1 VARSLVI
8 VESPAKAKTINHYL
22 GSGYVVKASM
32 GHVCDLPQK
41 KLGVDIKKDFEPT
54 YQVIPEKKKLVVEL
68 KKAAREAERVIL
80 AADPDREGEA
90 ICWHLSQLIKDD
102 NSNVFRAVFHEVTR
116 DAVQAAFEK
125 PGSLDKNLIDAQQTR
140 RILDRLVG
148 YLISPLLWKKIGKG
162 LSAGRVQSVALRLIC
177 EREKE
182 IKAFKPEEY
191 WTLTALLRA
200 QNPPEFKAGLAKVD
214 GKKVR
219 LKNEAQAREAQAD
232 CEKAAFVLKKVTVR
246 EKRKTPAPPFITS
259 TLQQEAF
266 RILHYPVK
274 KTMSVAQRLYEGLNV
289 GEAGQTGLITY
300 MRTDSI
306 RVSEQA
312 AAAARKYIEQAFS
325 PAYVPAKPH
334 VFKNPKK
341 SQDAH
346 EAIRP
351 TRLDLPPEKIKSY
364 LKKDEYDLYRLVWNR
379 FLASQMAP
387 ALVEETEFEILAS
400 RRPQAGAAA
409 APGAALIVEA
419 GAKIAAKKP
428 VEYLFKAKGEVVKFD
443 GFLAVFP
450 SNGNDKELLPKASEG
465 EELRLVGLDTKQN
478 FTQPPPRYTEGTLVK
493 ELESRG
499 IGRPSTYA
507 PIISTLQDR
516 TYVVKEKGKFR
527 PTDLGMY
534 VTNFLIK
541 HFEKLM
547 DYEFTARMEEE
558 LDQVEEGGRGWVES
572 LREFY
577 GLLEKYLKGGHES
590 ESITRTGIPI
600 EEKCPKCGRGLV
612 IKSGRFGR
620 FKSCSGYPECD
631 YRESLVKKEVKVL
644 EEKCPKCGSPLVQ
657 RFGRYGAF
665 VACSNYPACEY
676 IKKENSDTGV
686 ACPLGC
692 GGKVMRRKTR
702 RGKFFYGCSR
712 YPECKFASWD
722 EPVVAPCPSCGAPV
736 LYRKVPAKGAPC
748 LYCKNEKCGWK
759 EKAGDAG
766 KGSGPEKGATPEK
779 SGAPGKETGSSGDA
793 GKALEKSKPAE
804 PGKEFEKSQADD
816 PEKGGL
822 AERTGESPKEPGT
835 TPNERGEPGGVGE
848 PADAGKK
855 G

>member
-1 VARSLVI
+1 MAGSLVI
-8 VESPAKAKTINHYL
+8 VESPAKAKTIHHYL

-32 GHVCDLPQK
+32 GHVCDLPPK
-41 KLGVDIKKDFEPT
+41 KLGVDIKNDFQPT

-125 PGSLDKNLIDAQQTR
+125 PGAVDRNLIDAQQTR

-182 IKAFKPEEY
+182 IKAFKAEEY

-214 GKKVR
+214 GRKVR
-219 LKNEAQAREAQAD
+219 LKNEAQAREAQTD
-232 CEKAAFVLKKVTVR
+232 CEQAAFVLRKVTVR

-300 MRTDSI
+300 MRTDST
-306 RVSEQA
+306 RVSDQA
-312 AAAARKYIEQAFS
+312 AAAAREYIEQVFL

-351 TRLDLPPEKIKSY
+351 TRLDLPPEKIKAY
-364 LKKDEYDLYRLVWNR
+364 LKKEEYDLYRLVWNR

-400 RRPQAGAAA
+400 RRPEANAGADADAKVAA
-409 APGAALIVEA
+409 GKTA
-419 GAKIAAKKP
+419 
-428 VEYLFKAKGEVVKFD
+428 EYLFKAKGEVVKFD

-465 EELRLVGLDTKQN
+465 EQLKLVGLDAKQN
-478 FTQPPPRYTEGTLVK
+478 FTQPPPRYTEGTLVR

-516 TYVVKEKGKFR
+516 TYVVKEKGRFR

-534 VTNFLIK
+534 VTDFLVK

-577 GLLEKYLKGGHES
+577 GLLENYLKSGRES

-644 EEKCPKCGSPLVQ
+644 EEKCPKCGSQLVQ
-657 RFGRYGAF
+657 RYGRYGAF
-665 VACSNYPACEY
+665 VACSNYPACDY
-676 IKKENSDTGV
+676 VKRENSDTGV

-722 EPVVAPCPSCGAPV
+722 EPVAIPCPSCGAPV
-736 LYRKVPAKGAPC
+736 LYRKVPAKGAPY
-748 LYCKNEKCGWK
+748 LFCKNEKCGWK
-759 EKAGDAG
+759 EKTGNAV
-766 KGSGPEKGATPEK
+766 KGSGQEKAGASEK
-779 SGAPGKETGSSGDA
+779 SGG
-793 GKALEKSKPAE
+793 
-804 PGKEFEKSQADD
+804 
-816 PEKGGL
+816 
-822 AERTGESPKEPGT
+822 PGT
-835 TPNERGEPGGVGE
+835 LSKESAGGEAVARKESEKESGGKSG
-848 PADAGKK
+848 
-855 G
+855 

>member
-1 VARSLVI
+1 MSRSLVI

-41 KLGVDIKKDFEPT
+41 KLGVDIKNDFQPT

-200 QNPPEFKAGLAKVD
+200 QNPPEFKAGLTKVD

-219 LKNEAQAREAQAD
+219 LKNEVQAREAQTD

-300 MRTDSI
+300 MRTDST

-312 AAAARKYIEQAFS
+312 AAAARKYIEQVFS

-387 ALVEETEFEILAS
+387 ALVEETEFDILAS
-400 RRPQAGAAA
+400 KRPETLVAPTVGAAPVSDADAGVGAGA
-409 APGAALIVEA
+409 GAEA
-419 GAKIAAKKP
+419 KATVKKTA
-428 VEYLFKAKGEVVKFD
+428 EYLFKAKGEVVKFD

-465 EELRLVGLDTKQN
+465 QDLKLVGLDAKQN

-527 PTDLGMY
+527 PTDLGLY
-534 VTNFLIK
+534 VTDFLVK

-577 GLLEKYLKGGHES
+577 GLLENYLKGGRES

-644 EEKCPKCGSPLVQ
+644 EEKCPNCGSQLVQ
-657 RFGRYGAF
+657 RYGRYGAF
-665 VACSNYPACEY
+665 VACSNYPVCDY
-676 IKKENSDTGV
+676 VKKENSDTGV

-702 RGKFFYGCSR
+702 RGKVFYGCSR

-722 EPVVAPCPSCGAPV
+722 EPVATPCPSCGAPV
-736 LYRKVPAKGAPC
+736 IYRKVPAKAAPY
-748 LYCKNEKCGWK
+748 LFCKNEKCGWK
-759 EKAGDAG
+759 EKAGEAV
-766 KGSGPEKGATPEK
+766 KGTGPVKAAATEK
-779 SGAPGKETGSSGDA
+779 SGGPGQETGKSGDA
-793 GKALEKSKPAE
+793 GKAAEKPGGTGTPPKESVGGKAE
-804 PGKEFEKSQADD
+804 ARME
-816 PEKGGL
+816 PEK
-822 AERTGESPKEPGT
+822 
-835 TPNERGEPGGVGE
+835 
-848 PADAGKK
+848 
-855 G
+855 